1 MQKPGADQKDLFS
14 LCRSLAYLLYVIYK
28 TANLYEFPNDVNL
41 MKITVMS
48 LEERQQHLKEQIEAI
63 KDESLLIQLEEEL
76 DYYINTK
83 SSIKDELAP
92 WQWKELV
99 ALSEEDLDKDVIT
112 EEEFKKNM
120 EKWRTR

>member
-1 MQKPGADQKDLFS
+1 
-14 LCRSLAYLLYVIYK
+14 
-28 TANLYEFPNDVNL
+28 
-41 MKITVMS
+41 MS